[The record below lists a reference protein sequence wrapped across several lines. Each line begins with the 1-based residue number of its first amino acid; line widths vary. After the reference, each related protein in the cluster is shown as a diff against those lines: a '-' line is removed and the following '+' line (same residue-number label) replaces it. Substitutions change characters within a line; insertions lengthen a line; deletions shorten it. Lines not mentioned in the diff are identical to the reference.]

1 MKRIAVA
8 LSGGVDSTVA
18 ALLLKRSGK
27 RQAAFSRPASRL
39 HVTQLQGF
47 SLVGVFMKNWD
58 ERDEKG
64 QCSADIDYHHVTKV
78 CTSLDIPCVHV
89 DFVKE
94 YWNSVF
100 W

>member
-1 MKRIAVA
+1 MKRVAVA

-27 RQAAFSRPASRL
+27 RQASLFSPCIASPC
-39 HVTQLQGF
+39 TPTEGF

-64 QCSADIDYHHVTKV
+64 QCNGDLDYHRVTKV

-94 YWNSVF
+94 YWNHVF